1 MVSGLAERGWELFP
15 AEAEVEA
22 WARAALPVARERMA
36 DPEERGKW
44 LRCAGTWFVGV
55 DALPNDAAGRV
66 GGSEPLGGSAI
77 AAVRALYGD
86 LPLHRGQ
93 VSAVH
98 PGYPKPREGEG
109 EAAFRYRQK
118 RDAAHVDGLHPVG
131 ADRRRR
137 LAERHAYILGFP
149 LTECGA
155 GASPLSVWEGS
166 HHIMRRALGAALA
179 DVPEADW
186 SGVDLT
192 DAYHAARREAF
203 ESCRRVTVPARPG
216 EASLV
221 HRLALHGVAPW
232 QEGAAAPAEGR
243 AIAYFRPELP
253 PGSRAWLD
261 LP

>member
-66 GGSEPLGGSAI
+66 GGSEPLGGRAI

-109 EAAFRYRQK
+109 EAAFRYR
-118 RDAAHVDGLHPVG
+118 RSATPPMSTGCTRWA
-131 ADRRRR
+131 R
-137 LAERHAYILGFP
+137 I
-149 LTECGA
+149 GA
-155 GASPLSVWEGS
+155 GAS
-166 HHIMRRALGAALA
+166 R
-179 DVPEADW
+179 
-186 SGVDLT
+186 SGT
-192 DAYHAARREAF
+192 PTY
-203 ESCRRVTVPARPG
+203 SG
-216 EASLV
+216 
-221 HRLALHGVAPW
+221 
-232 QEGAAAPAEGR
+232 
-243 AIAYFRPELP
+243 FR
-253 PGSRAWLD
+253 
-261 LP
+261 